1 MFFVNVH
8 SVWYIKGMNAVIL
21 ENPRDSR
28 IRQSKK
34 ISSSLGYL
42 RKKAGF
48 AMYRLAMYQNKNS
61 FDQQNIA

>member
-1 MFFVNVH
+1 
-8 SVWYIKGMNAVIL
+8 MNAVIL
-21 ENPRDSR
+21 ENPRDSH

-34 ISSSLGYL
+34 FSNSLGYL

>member
-8 SVWYIKGMNAVIL
+8 SVWYMKGMNAVIL
-21 ENPRDSR
+21 KNPRDSQ

-34 ISSSLGYL
+34 ISNSLGYL
-42 RKKAGF
+42 RKKSGF
-48 AMYRLAMYQNKNS
+48 AMYCLAMYQNKNI